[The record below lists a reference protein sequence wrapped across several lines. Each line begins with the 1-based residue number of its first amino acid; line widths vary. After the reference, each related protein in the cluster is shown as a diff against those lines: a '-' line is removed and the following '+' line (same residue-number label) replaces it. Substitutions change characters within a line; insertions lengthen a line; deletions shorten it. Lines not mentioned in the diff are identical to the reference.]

1 MVEVVDTTDLK
12 SVSPNGECGFE
23 SHSEYQCG
31 ELHNTSWNYVTLKKN
46 PTDMHL

>member
-23 SHSEYQCG
+23 SHSGYIIKPSDVRSVESG
-31 ELHNTSWNYVTLKKN
+31 MIHVRDKWG
-46 PTDMHL
+46 